1 MSGPFAPG
9 SDPGFDP
16 GFDPGLAAA
25 QEALVRAM
33 TAGGPLPDGFDAGA
47 VGAAAHG
54 ILLKRA
60 GEVARA
66 WPALAASYG
75 TSWRAAFTGWAAR
88 RPTRGSFRDGWDFA
102 RAHRADLGRDA
113 ARELA
118 LAEVRWSYDGVSPPR
133 PRRFAVRRAPGGVAV
148 RVRGYI
154 RVFGRSAST

>member
-1 MSGPFAPG
+1 MSG
-9 SDPGFDP
+9 FDA
-16 GFDPGLAAA
+16 GLAAA

-33 TAGGPLPDGFDAGA
+33 TSGGPMPEGFDAEA
-47 VGAAAHG
+47 VRAAAHG

-75 TSWRAAFTGWAAR
+75 TSWKAAFAAWAAG

-102 RAHRADLGRDA
+102 RADPGRLAGDA

-118 LAEVRWSYDGVSPPR
+118 LAELRWSYDGQDPPR
-133 PRRFAVRRAPGGVAV
+133 PRGAAARRVPGGAAV
-148 RVRGYI
+148 VFRGRV
-154 RVFGRSAST
+154 RVFGRGPSR

>member
-1 MSGPFAPG
+1 MSE
-9 SDPGFDP
+9 FDA
-16 GFDPGLAAA
+16 GLAAA

-33 TAGGPLPDGFDAGA
+33 TAGGPLPEGFDAEA

-75 TSWRAAFTGWAAR
+75 ASWKAAFAAWAAE

-102 RAHRADLGRDA
+102 RGDRGRLAGDA

-118 LAEVRWSYDGVSPPR
+118 LAEVRWSYDGQDPPR
-133 PRRFAVRRAPGGVAV
+133 PRGAAARRVPGGAAV
-148 RVRGYI
+148 VFRGRV
-154 RVFGRSAST
+154 RVFGRGRSG